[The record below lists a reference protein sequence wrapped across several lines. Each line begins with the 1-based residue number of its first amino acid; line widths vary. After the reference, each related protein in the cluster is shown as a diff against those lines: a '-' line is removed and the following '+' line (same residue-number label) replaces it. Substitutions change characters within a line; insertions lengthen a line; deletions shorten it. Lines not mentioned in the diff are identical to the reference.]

1 MMIYIHIYTFIV
13 GSKEKRGM
21 EKREREGDGGVFL
34 KSFKRI
40 KNRYKNKNG

>member
-1 MMIYIHIYTFIV
+1 MIYIYLYTFKV
-13 GSKEKRGM
+13 GSKEKGGM
-21 EKREREGDGGVFL
+21 EKREREGGVFFL